1 MKNIIVV
8 GASNGIGNN
17 LINKLLDTWMTDQV
31 IKVDGGKSSLL

>member
-17 LINKLLDTWMTDQV
+17 LINKLLDAWMTDQV